1 MWRQGDPRASLEEED
16 VHLYLGGWERG
27 SYWSVGL
34 GRGLEVWRVD
44 PDHQRGGLGL
54 GGHRDHWDEGGR
66 NPVDRA
72 VFVRLVCIGV
82 CVVLSYNWVWVLL
95 NYKVVLVLDLL
106 ALLSMEVLDLDFW
119 REELQG
125 IQALSTFV
133 QANHPLGNLDIHQVP
148 LVDRSRREVAVDPG
162 PDIPG
167 IHGPILGILGDSL
180 GEGLLHLLHNCW
192 GI

>member
-1 MWRQGDPRASLEEED
+1 M
-16 VHLYLGGWERG
+16 
-27 SYWSVGL
+27 GL
-34 GRGLEVWRVD
+34 
-44 PDHQRGGLGL
+44 
-54 GGHRDHWDEGGR
+54 DEGALVDLQDEGKGWASAPAQR
-66 NPVDRA
+66 SQVYRHRGIYLRPVQMMEVLTSVERLVDPVDRA
-72 VFVRLVCIGV
+72 VFVRLACIGV
-82 CVVLSYNWVWVLL
+82 CVVLNYNWVWVLL

-106 ALLSMEVLDLDFW
+106 VLLSMEVLDLDFW

-133 QANHPLGNLDIHQVP
+133 QANHPLGNLDILQVP

-167 IHGPILGILGDSL
+167 IHGPIPGILGGFL
-180 GEGLLHLLHNCW
+180 EEGLLHLLHNCW